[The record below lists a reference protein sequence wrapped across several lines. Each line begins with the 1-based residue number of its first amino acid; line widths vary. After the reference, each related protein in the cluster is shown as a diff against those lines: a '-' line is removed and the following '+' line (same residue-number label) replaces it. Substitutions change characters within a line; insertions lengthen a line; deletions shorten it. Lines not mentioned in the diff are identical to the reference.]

1 MNRADELRPFL
12 IRIEQESVYAHGS
25 GTVQAERDLEA
36 AKDALV
42 AKVER
47 MMHRQAADV
56 AAACALGK
64 RIEMGGEA

>member
-42 AKVER
+42 AKVEG
-47 MMHRQAADV
+47 MMQRQADV
-56 AAACALGK
+56 AVACVLGK
-64 RIEMGGEA
+64 RIEMGGSS